1 MNTFK
6 KKMKEKIKIY
16 SNDQYLDGYIKNEFL
31 TDDGDADIF
40 LRLHNKNELFDERT
54 VGDQKEL
61 LNSVYEYI
69 EQKTSVLS
77 SSVKI
82 HLHFVGVS
90 LTSREQG
97 IARHILKEHYAIEL
111 YKVQKEYSK
120 YRNKI
125 IGLIIIGFLSL
136 FSYLL
141 LYLHTDFNFFLEVF
155 GFLFSFSLWEAF
167 DCYLYTFSDIK
178 ETRVAVTQNLLM
190 DVDFQ
195 EINIQNNK
203 PQLDN

>member
-1 MNTFK
+1 MDAFK

-40 LRLHNKNELFDERT
+40 FKLNNKNELFDERT

-61 LNSVYEYI
+61 LNSVYDFI
-69 EQKTSVLS
+69 EEKTSALS

-82 HLHFVGVS
+82 HLHFVGIS
-90 LTSREQG
+90 LTSKEQG

-111 YKVQKEYSK
+111 YKIQKEYSK
-120 YRNKI
+120 FRNKI
-125 IGLIIIGFLSL
+125 IGLIIIVFVFLIACL
-136 FSYLL
+136 LVYL
-141 LYLHTDFNFFLEVF
+141 YTDFNFFLEVF

-190 DVDFQ
+190 DVDFH
-195 EINIQNNK
+195 IN
-203 PQLDN
+203 

>member
-40 LRLHNKNELFDERT
+40 LKLHNKSELFDERT
-54 VGDQKEL
+54 VGHQKEL

-69 EQKTSVLS
+69 EDKTSVLS

-82 HLHFVGVS
+82 HLHFIGVE
-90 LTSREQG
+90 LNSREQG

-111 YKVQKEYSK
+111 YKIQKEYSK

-125 IGLIIIGFLSL
+125 IGLIIIGFLCL
-136 FSYLL
+136 IAYLL
-141 LYLHTDFNFFLEVF
+141 LYLNTDFNFFLEVF

-178 ETRVAVTQNLLM
+178 ETRIAITQNLLM
-190 DVDFQ
+190 DVDFH
-195 EINIQNNK
+195 ENNMHNNK
-203 PQLDN
+203 P

>member
-40 LRLHNKNELFDERT
+40 LKLHNKNELFDERT
-54 VGDQKEL
+54 VADQKEL

-69 EQKTSVLS
+69 EDKTSVLS

-82 HLHFVGVS
+82 HLHFIGVE
-90 LTSREQG
+90 LNSREQG

-111 YKVQKEYSK
+111 YKIQKEYSK

-125 IGLIIIGFLSL
+125 IGLIIIGFLCL
-136 FSYLL
+136 IAYLL
-141 LYLHTDFNFFLEVF
+141 LYLNTDFNFFLEVF

-178 ETRVAVTQNLLM
+178 ETRIAITQNLLM
-190 DVDFQ
+190 DVDFH
-195 EINIQNNK
+195 ENNMHNNK
-203 PQLDN
+203 P

>member
-16 SNDQYLDGYIKNEFL
+16 SNDQYLDGYIKNEFI

-40 LRLHNKNELFDERT
+40 LKLHNKNELFDEST
-54 VGDQKEL
+54 VADQKEL

-69 EQKTSVLS
+69 EDKTSVLS

-82 HLHFVGVS
+82 HLHFIGVE
-90 LTSREQG
+90 LNSREQG

-111 YKVQKEYSK
+111 YKIQKEYSK

-125 IGLIIIGFLSL
+125 IGLIIIGFLCL
-136 FSYLL
+136 IAYLL
-141 LYLHTDFNFFLEVF
+141 LYLNTDFNFFLEVF

-178 ETRVAVTQNLLM
+178 ETRIAITQNLLM
-190 DVDFQ
+190 DVDFH
-195 EINIQNNK
+195 ENNMQNNK
-203 PQLDN
+203 P

>member
-1 MNTFK
+1 MEK
-6 KKMKEKIKIY
+6 LMKEKIKIF

-40 LRLHNKNELFDERT
+40 LKLHNKSELFDERT
-54 VGDQKEL
+54 VGHQKEL

-69 EQKTSVLS
+69 EDKTSVLS

-82 HLHFVGVS
+82 HLHFIGVE
-90 LTSREQG
+90 LNSREQG

-111 YKVQKEYSK
+111 YKIQKEYSK

-125 IGLIIIGFLSL
+125 IGLIIIGFLCL
-136 FSYLL
+136 IAYLL
-141 LYLHTDFNFFLEVF
+141 LYLNTDFNFFLEVF

-178 ETRVAVTQNLLM
+178 ETRIAITQNLLM
-190 DVDFQ
+190 DVDFH
-195 EINIQNNK
+195 EISMQNNK
-203 PQLDN
+203 P

>member
-40 LRLHNKNELFDERT
+40 LKLHNKNELFDERT
-54 VGDQKEL
+54 VADQKEL

-69 EQKTSVLS
+69 EDKTSVLS

-82 HLHFVGVS
+82 HLHFIGVE
-90 LTSREQG
+90 LNSREQG

-111 YKVQKEYSK
+111 YKIQKEYSK

-125 IGLIIIGFLSL
+125 IGLIIIGFLCL
-136 FSYLL
+136 IAYLL
-141 LYLHTDFNFFLEVF
+141 LYLNTDFNFFLEVF

-178 ETRVAVTQNLLM
+178 ETRIAITQNLLM
-190 DVDFQ
+190 DVDFH
-195 EINIQNNK
+195 ENNMQNNK
-203 PQLDN
+203 P

>member
-6 KKMKEKIKIY
+6 KKMKEKIKIF

-40 LRLHNKNELFDERT
+40 LKLDNKSELFDERT
-54 VGDQKEL
+54 VGHQKEL

-69 EQKTSVLS
+69 EDKTSVLS

-82 HLHFVGVS
+82 HLHFIGFE
-90 LTSREQG
+90 LNNREQW

-111 YKVQKEYSK
+111 YKIQKEYSK

-125 IGLIIIGFLSL
+125 IGLIIIGFLCL
-136 FSYLL
+136 IAYLL
-141 LYLHTDFNFFLEVF
+141 LYLNTDFNFFLEVF

-178 ETRVAVTQNLLM
+178 ETRIAITQNLLM
-190 DVDFQ
+190 DVDFH
-195 EINIQNNK
+195 ENNMQNNK
-203 PQLDN
+203 P